1 MNPPAISPESAAD
14 LVARLQHHPHL
25 YSQMAALL
33 DEVENRA
40 GALNT
45 GDEAQ
50 DAIVERMRQFG
61 REALSGWAQRRH
73 AEVQPARTPGVRQVG
88 KKTLVADDAG
98 PGRTRGATLAVRAAH
113 AAAVLHRGEG
123 ARAGQFTPLA
133 TRAD

>member
-88 KKTLVADDAG
+88 KKNSG
-98 PGRTRGATLAVRAAH
+98 G
-113 AAAVLHRGEG
+113 
-123 ARAGQFTPLA
+123 
-133 TRAD
+133 